1 MKAIRRFTV
10 RTVLPGQLQ
19 PLHELALN
27 LRWSWHPETRELFR
41 SVDPGVWEAVGEDP
55 VRLLGEVPAAR
66 LAALAVDRR
75 FLRRLGDLTDD
86 LHDYLAA
93 PRWYQS
99 AQAPAGAAALPAAV
113 AYFSPEYGIAAA
125 LPQYS
130 GGLGILAGD
139 HLKAAS
145 DLGVPLIGVGL
156 FYRHGYFRQS
166 LTRDGWQQERY
177 PLLDPDELAVSLLR
191 EPDGLPSRVELALPA
206 GRTLAAQIWKAQ
218 VGRVPLLLLDSDIDA
233 NSAAERD
240 VTDRLYGGGSEHRL
254 LQEMLLGIGG
264 VRAVRT
270 FCRLSGHPEPEV
282 FHTNEGHAGFLG
294 LERIRELVGGEC
306 PPAAP
311 LSEADGGALAPGGG
325 ASAHGG
331 DAGARGADARGAGL
345 SESDRSES
353 GRSASGPSGPS
364 APDPRPDFA
373 AALEEVRAGTL
384 FTTHTPVPAGID
396 RFDRELVARHF
407 SGDAALAGVPVD
419 QVLAL
424 GVETWPGGDPKLFNM
439 AAMGLR
445 LAQRAN
451 GVSTLHGEVSRS
463 MFSALWPGFDA
474 AEVPIT
480 SITNG
485 VHAPTW
491 IDPAVVRLG
500 AAEIGAE
507 RAETA
512 MAVGGALRWNG
523 VEQIGDAEIW
533 EVRRELRAQLVEEAR
548 RRVRASWRQRGA
560 GDAELGWTSGV
571 LDPDVL
577 TIGFARRV
585 PSYKRLTLMLR
596 DQARLR
602 TLLLHPT
609 RPVQIVVAGKA
620 HPADDGGKR
629 LIQQLVAFAD
639 DPAIRHRIVFLPDY
653 DMAMAKH
660 LYPGCDVW
668 LNNPLRP
675 LEACG
680 TSGMKAALNGCLNL
694 SVLDG
699 WWDEWYDGRNGW
711 AIPTADGP
719 GFDEDQRDEIEAAA
733 LYDLIEHQVAARFYD
748 RGADGLPHG
757 WIGMVRHTL
766 VTLGPK
772 VLAGRMVREYVER
785 LYAPAAQARR
795 GLAGDGARELARWKA
810 AVREA
815 WPSVRVEH
823 VDAAAPLE
831 AAPAEAAEL
840 GASLALRVQVAL
852 GNLAASDVEVQ
863 VVSGTVDERDRIR
876 EAEVQS
882 LKPAGGPDLNGCQ
895 RYEGTLELSRTGP
908 FGYTVRVLPAHPL
921 LASPAELGLVALP
934 AEAAGMDAG
943 VLR

>member
-10 RTVLPGQLQ
+10 RTVLPEQLQ

-27 LRWSWHPETRELFR
+27 LRWSWHPETRDLFR
-41 SVDPGVWEAVGEDP
+41 SVDPEVWAATGEDP

-66 LAALAVDRR
+66 LAALAADRR
-75 FLRRLGDLTDD
+75 FLRRLGDLADD
-86 LHDYLAA
+86 LRDYLSG
-93 PRWYQS
+93 PRWYQTR
-99 AQAPAGAAALPAAV
+99 QETEAGALPAAI

-145 DLGVPLIGVGL
+145 DLGVPVIGVGL

-166 LTRDGWQQERY
+166 LDRDGWQQERY
-177 PLLDPDELAVSLLR
+177 PLLDPDELAVSPLR
-191 EPDGLPSRVELALPA
+191 EADGTPCRVDLALPG
-206 GRTLAAQIWKAQ
+206 GRTLAARIWKAQ
-218 VGRVPLLLLDSDIDA
+218 VGRVPLLLLDSDIEA
-233 NSAAERD
+233 NSPAERD

-264 VRAVRT
+264 VRAVRAY
-270 FCRLSGHPEPEV
+270 CRLTGHPAPEV

-294 LERIRELVGGEC
+294 VERIRELV
-306 PPAAP
+306 AAGT
-311 LSEADGGALAPGGG
+311 ADP
-325 ASAHGG
+325 
-331 DAGARGADARGAGL
+331 DTAGL
-345 SESDRSES
+345 
-353 GRSASGPSGPS
+353 
-364 APDPRPDFA
+364 DFA
-373 AALEEVRAGTL
+373 AALESVRAGTL

-407 SGDAALAGVPVD
+407 GGEAALPGVPVD

-424 GVETWPGGDPKLFNM
+424 GAETWPGGDPKLFNM

-463 MFSALWPGFDA
+463 MFNGLWPGFDP

-480 SITNG
+480 SVTNG
-485 VHAPTW
+485 VHAATW

-507 RAETA
+507 RAEEA
-512 MAVGGALRWNG
+512 MTTGEATRWTGLEAIGNSEVWELR
-523 VEQIGDAEIW
+523 
-533 EVRRELRAQLVEEAR
+533 RTLRAQLVEEAR
-548 RRVRASWRQRGA
+548 RRLRASWHQRGA
-560 GDAELGWTSGV
+560 GQAELGWVSSV

-596 DQARLR
+596 DQDRLR
-602 TLLLHPT
+602 SLLLHPT

-629 LIQQLVAFAD
+629 LIRQMVAFAD
-639 DPAIRHRIVFLPDY
+639 DPAVRHRIVFLPDY
-653 DMAMAKH
+653 DMAMAQH

-711 AIPTADGP
+711 AIPTAD
-719 GFDEDQRDEIEAAA
+719 ERDGVLDPDSGEAERRDDIEAAA
-733 LYDLIEHQVAARFYD
+733 LYDLIEDQVAARFYD
-748 RGADGLPHG
+748 RDADGLPQQ
-757 WIGMVRHTL
+757 WIAMVRHTL

-785 LYAPAAQARR
+785 LYAPAALAQRE
-795 GLAGDGARELARWKA
+795 LAGVHYAPARELAGWKA
-810 AVREA
+810 KVREA
-815 WPSVRVEH
+815 WPAVRVEH
-823 VDAAAPLE
+823 VE
-831 AAPAEAAEL
+831 ADCPAEAQEL
-840 GASLALRVQVAL
+840 GSSLALRVQVAL
-852 GNLAASDVEVQ
+852 GTLEPDDVEVQ
-863 VVSGTVDERDRIR
+863 VVSGRVDESDGISD
-876 EAEVQS
+876 ACLLA
-882 LKPAGGPDLNGCQ
+882 LKPVGGPDLDGRT
-895 RYEGTLELSRTGP
+895 RYEGSLELCRTGP
-908 FGYTVRVLPAHPL
+908 FGYTVRVLPAHPR

-934 AEAAGMDAG
+934 AESAGMDAG
-943 VLR
+943 LLR